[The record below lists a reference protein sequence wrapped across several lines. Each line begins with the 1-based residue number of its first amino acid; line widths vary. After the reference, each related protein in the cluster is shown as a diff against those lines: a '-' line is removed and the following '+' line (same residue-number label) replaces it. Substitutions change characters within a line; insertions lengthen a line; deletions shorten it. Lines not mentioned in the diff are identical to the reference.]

1 MPNCRLQDAR
11 DVLPKRLLTK
21 LQKYCTGLVYVP
33 APPSD
38 DGSRKTILKLHKA
51 GCSTTYISRT
61 TGVSARWVRHIVADA
76 ESNRPPR
83 PIPKFCRVVPMDLV
97 RQIQQHVVGRMYVPP
112 RQTKKERRDRR
123 IERLFDLGVSVSE
136 AARKLKLS
144 QRQVYRLK
152 KAWSLKEPDGDTTP
166 TKTQGCSVKSK
177 PRTAS
182 RLCRSCGRPI
192 VEKGASYCNIC
203 RNIVGETD
211 GDVIVL
217 SDMPIDFL
225 GRSL

>member
-11 DVLPKRLLTK
+11 DVLPRRLLTK

-51 GCSTTYISRT
+51 GRSTTYISRT

-83 PIPKFCRVVPMDLV
+83 SIPKFCRVVPMDLV
-97 RQIQQHVVGRMYVPP
+97 RQIQEHVVGRMYVPP
-112 RQTKKERRDRR
+112 SQTKKEKRGKRMD
-123 IERLFDLGVSVSE
+123 RLFDQGVSVYE

-144 QRQVYRLK
+144 ERQVYRLK
-152 KAWSLKEPDGDTTP
+152 KSWSLKEPDSEDTSA
-166 TKTQGCSVKSK
+166 KTQNRSIKSK
-177 PRTAS
+177 PRTAGHP
-182 RLCRSCGRPI
+182 CRSCSRPI
-192 VEKGASYCNIC
+192 VDKSESYCDICKNI
-203 RNIVGETD
+203 ISETD

-217 SDMPIDFL
+217 SDMPIAFPD
-225 GRSL
+225 RSF